1 MRFGNKKIRVVLDT
15 NVYISAIIIGGVCEK
30 LFEEIQK
37 RDFKIF
43 ISPFLIQE
51 IIKVLKK
58 KFKWDDEMIQF
69 VICFLLEK
77 AILIYPQK
85 EVFIIKEK
93 EDDNR
98 ILELALEAKAH
109 FLISGDKKH
118 ILPLKKINHTQII
131 SPKNFLKILK
141 N

>member
-43 ISPFLIQE
+43 ISPFLVQE

>member
-58 KFKWDDEMIQF
+58 KFKWDDEMIQL

-85 EVFIIKEK
+85 KVFIIKEK

>member
-1 MRFGNKKIRVVLDT
+1 MKFGNKKIRVVLDT

-43 ISPFLIQE
+43 ISPFLVQE

-85 EVFIIKEK
+85 KVFIIKEK

>member
-1 MRFGNKKIRVVLDT
+1 MKLGNKKIRVVLDT

-37 RDFKIF
+37 RDLKIF
-43 ISPFLIQE
+43 ISPFLIEE
-51 IIKVLKK
+51 IVKVLKK
-58 KFKWDDEMIQF
+58 EFKWSDEMIQF

-85 EVFIIKEK
+85 KVFIIKEK

-98 ILELALEAKAH
+98 ILEIALEAKAH
-109 FLISGDKKH
+109 FLISGDKRH

>member
-1 MRFGNKKIRVVLDT
+1 MKFGNKKIRVVLDT

-85 EVFIIKEK
+85 KVFIIKEK

-98 ILELALEAKAH
+98 ILEIALEAKAH

>member
-85 EVFIIKEK
+85 KVFIIKEK

-98 ILELALEAKAH
+98 ILEIALEAKAH